1 MHKILIISTGGTF
14 NKVYNPKNGKLE
26 IDKSSL
32 SLERLASKWL
42 YCFTTINII
51 GKDSLEITDTDRS
64 LLLETIVQS
73 NYNHIIIIHGTDT
86 IDITASF
93 LANYKLDKS
102 IILTGS
108 MVPYSI
114 DSIEASANL
123 ASAYG
128 YLQAINKNGIYISMN
143 GIIGDFKTIT
153 KDKQKGIFVF
163 A

>member
-1 MHKILIISTGGTF
+1 M
-14 NKVYNPKNGKLE
+14 
-26 IDKSSL
+26 
-32 SLERLASKWL
+32 
-42 YCFTTINII
+42 
-51 GKDSLEITDTDRS
+51 
-64 LLLETIVQS
+64 QS

-143 GIIGDFKTIT
+143 GIIGDFRTVI
-153 KDKQKGIFVF
+153 KDINKGVFVF
-163 A
+163 NG